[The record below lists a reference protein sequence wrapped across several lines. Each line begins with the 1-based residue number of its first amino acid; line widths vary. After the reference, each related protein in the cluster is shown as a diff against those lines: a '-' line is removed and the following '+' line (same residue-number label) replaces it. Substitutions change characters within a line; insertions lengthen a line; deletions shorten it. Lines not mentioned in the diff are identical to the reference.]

1 MNIAALILAAGRST
15 RMGSHKLLEVL
26 GDRPLI
32 RYCVDAALTSN
43 AYPVLVVTGHNQGAM
58 VATLSSADVSFVSN
72 PDYAEGLSSSLKAGV
87 RALPS
92 SIDAAIILLGDMPL
106 ITHDLINQMIEFFNA
121 SPHALALVPT
131 YQGEWGNPVLLSR
144 KLFPEI
150 EKLSGDTGARKL
162 LQSHHADVIEMP
174 IMNDHVLIDLDTPE
188 ALAKARS
195 FVRLGNV

>member
-1 MNIAALILAAGRST
+1 MNIAALVLAAGRST

-32 RYCVDAALTSN
+32 RHCVDAALASN
-43 AYPVLVVTGHNQGAM
+43 ARPIFVVTGHNEGAIR
-58 VATLSSADVSFVSN
+58 AILSSSDASFVSN
-72 PDYAEGLSSSLKAGV
+72 PDFAEGLSSSLKAGV

-106 ITHDLINQMIEFFNA
+106 ITHNLINQMIAFFNA

-131 YQGEWGNPVLLSR
+131 YQDEWGNPVLLSR

-150 EKLSGDTGARKL
+150 EKLSGDAGARKL
-162 LQSHHADVIEMP
+162 LQSHHRDVIEMP
-174 IMNDHVLIDLDTPE
+174 VTSDNVLLDLDTPE
-188 ALAKARS
+188 ALAKARAYYQE
-195 FVRLGNV
+195 

>member
-1 MNIAALILAAGRST
+1 MNIATLILAAGRST

-26 GDRPLI
+26 GDRALI
-32 RYCVDAALTSN
+32 RHCVDAALASK
-43 AYPVLVVTGHNQGAM
+43 AHPVFVVTGHNEGAIR
-58 VATLSSADVSFVSN
+58 ATLSSADVSFVSN

-106 ITHDLINQMIEFFNA
+106 ITHDLIDQMIDVFNA
-121 SPHALALVPT
+121 SPQALALVPT
-131 YQGEWGNPVLLSR
+131 YQGEWGNPVLIAR

-150 EKLSGDTGARKL
+150 ETLSGDAGARKL

-174 IMNDHVLIDLDTPE
+174 ATSDDVLVDLDTPE

-195 FVRLGNV
+195 FVRLGNL

>member
-1 MNIAALILAAGRST
+1 MNIAALVLAAGRST

-32 RYCVDAALTSN
+32 RHCVDAALASS
-43 AYPVLVVTGHNQGAM
+43 ARPVLVVTGYNEGAIR
-58 VATLSSADVSFVSN
+58 VILSSSDASFVSN
-72 PDYAEGLSSSLKAGV
+72 PDFAEGLSSSLKAGV

-106 ITHDLINQMIEFFNA
+106 VTHDLINQMIEFFNA

-131 YQGEWGNPVLLSR
+131 YQGQWGNPVLLSR

-150 EKLSGDTGARKL
+150 EKLSGDVGARKL
-162 LQSHHADVIEMP
+162 LQSHHRDVIEMP
-174 IMNDHVLIDLDTPE
+174 VTSDDVLLDLDTPE
-188 ALAKARS
+188 ALAKARAYYQE
-195 FVRLGNV
+195 

>member
-1 MNIAALILAAGRST
+1 MNIAALVLAAGRST

-32 RYCVDAALTSN
+32 RHCVDAALASN
-43 AYPVLVVTGHNQGAM
+43 ARPIFVVTGHNEGAIR
-58 VATLSSADVSFVSN
+58 AILSSSDASFVSN
-72 PDYAEGLSSSLKAGV
+72 PDFAEGLSSSLKAGV

-106 ITHDLINQMIEFFNA
+106 VTHDLMNQMIEFFNA

-131 YQGEWGNPVLLSR
+131 YQGQWGNPVLLSR

-150 EKLSGDTGARKL
+150 EKLSGDVGARKL
-162 LQSHHADVIEMP
+162 LQSHHRDVIEMP
-174 IMNDHVLIDLDTPE
+174 VTSDDVLFDLDTPE
-188 ALAKARS
+188 ALAKARAYYQ
-195 FVRLGNV
+195 G

>member
-26 GDRPLI
+26 GDRALI
-32 RYCVDAALTSN
+32 RHPVDAALASN
-43 AYPVLVVTGHNQGAM
+43 VRQVFVVTGHNEDTIR
-58 VATLSSADVSFVSN
+58 ATLSSSDVRFVSN
-72 PDYAEGLSSSLKAGV
+72 PDFAEGLSSSLKAGV

-106 ITHDLINQMIEFFNA
+106 ITHDLIDQMIDVFNA
-121 SPHALALVPT
+121 SPQALALVPT
-131 YQGEWGNPVLLSR
+131 YQGEWGNPVLIAR

-150 EKLSGDTGARKL
+150 ETLSGDAGARKL

-174 IMNDHVLIDLDTPE
+174 VTSDNVLVDLDTPE